1 MEWFT
6 IIAILAIALLILRFI
21 KKILFK
27 VVAVAVIVFIVM
39 YFFPD
44 LIPW

>member
-1 MEWFT
+1 MEWLQ
-6 IIAILAIALLILRFI
+6 IIVIIAIALLVLRFI
-21 KKILFK
+21 KKVLFK

>member
-1 MEWFT
+1 MDWLT
-6 IIAILAIALLILRFI
+6 ILIIVAIALLVLRFI
-21 KKILFK
+21 KKVLFK
-27 VVAVAVIVFIVM
+27 LVTVAVIIFIVM